1 MTCVQIIKDK
11 SASLSSQPDA
21 QWLQTYFN
29 NTLELIEYKKNTNQ
43 KFRNVFG

>member
-11 SASLSSQPDA
+11 SAALASQPDA

-29 NTLELIEYKKNTNQ
+29 NTLEHIQYKKSTNTRFQ
-43 KFRNVFG
+43 NVFA